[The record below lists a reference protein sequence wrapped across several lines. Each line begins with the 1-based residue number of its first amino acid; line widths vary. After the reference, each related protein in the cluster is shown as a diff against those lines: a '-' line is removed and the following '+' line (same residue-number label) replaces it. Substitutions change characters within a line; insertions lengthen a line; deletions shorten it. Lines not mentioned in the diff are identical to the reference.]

1 MPKFTKFQINLVV
14 KFLYSCLIDAD
25 RENTR
30 LFMEG
35 EQSKKENR
43 NWAEYEKRLENFLGK
58 LHQKSIR
65 KVVRKRNESFTGRNI
80 GCLL

>member
-43 NWAEYEKRLENFLGK
+43 NWAEYENGWKTF
-58 LHQKSIR
+58 
-65 KVVRKRNESFTGRNI
+65 
-80 GCLL
+80 